1 MLLSPLGERFVDKNE
16 GTTTSLPR
24 ASQAIRFRG
33 KPIHVLTTTLA
44 EEYWLF
50 ELLPTSQDE
59 IAIWLD
65 CFPNAWAETEGVGMV
80 NHQTP
85 IWTELKLRV
94 GPVQVR
100 QYPMPDCQG
109 RYNPSPISGDY

>member
-1 MLLSPLGERFVDKNE
+1 MLLSPLRERFVDKNE
-16 GTTTSLPR
+16 GTTTFLPR
-24 ASQAIRFRG
+24 ASQTIRFRG

-50 ELLPTSQDE
+50 ALLPTSEDE

-65 CFPNAWAETEGVGMV
+65 CFPNAWAETEGVRMA

-85 IWTELKLRV
+85 IWTELKLGV
-94 GPVQVR
+94 GLVQV
-100 QYPMPDCQG
+100 
-109 RYNPSPISGDY
+109 